1 MKSFLHSIN
10 FTIFLGEIR
19 LKSRIDI
26 SPLRLHHLT
35 DTVLKSSQEEISV
48 TSVNQ
53 ENLEKAC

>member
-10 FTIFLGEIR
+10 LQYFKVKYDLNLESTFLLYDYR
-19 LKSRIDI
+19 
-26 SPLRLHHLT
+26 HLT